1 MVKNEEG
8 KSVKNAEKSFKM
20 WEINFCG
27 RGRAGVL
34 KFLKEGGYKKPWW
47 IATVNPEFVIKARKD
62 RDFMKILHKTDMNVV
77 DGIGIIWAQELRKR
91 EGNQH
96 VGGHPVVAGQARSAR
111 TIILFINRLFIGFE
125 IGLKVLAG
133 EYRKRLV
140 AGSKLMDDICGLAVQ
155 KNEKVFFL
163 GGYEER
169 ALKTQKFFEKK
180 YKGLKA
186 GSCPGEGKIK
196 NEEVLKQ
203 INEFGPDYLFVAY
216 GMKKQEEWIE
226 KNLNLMKVGLV
237 MGVGRSFDYYSG
249 ELKQAPEE
257 WRRIGL
263 EWLYSLFQEPK
274 RWKRQLALPEF
285 IWKVLRG

>member
-27 RGRAGVL
+27 RDKQGVL
-34 KFLKEGGYKKPWW
+34 KFLKEGKYKKPWW
-47 IATVNPEFVIKARKD
+47 IATVNPEFMIKARKD
-62 RDFMKILHKTDMNVV
+62 RNFMKILQRTDMNVV

-91 EGNQH
+91 QGNN
-96 VGGHPVVAGQARSAR
+96 
-111 TIILFINRLFIGFE
+111 FINRLFIGFE
-125 IGLKVLAG
+125 VGLKVLAG
-133 EYRKRLV
+133 EYRNRLV
-140 AGSKLMDDICGLAVQ
+140 AGSKLMDDICGLAVT
-155 KNEKVFFL
+155 KKEKVFFL

-169 ALKTQKFFEKK
+169 AERTQKYFEEK

-186 GSCPGEGKIK
+186 MSCPGEGRIE
-196 NEEVLKQ
+196 NEKVLKQ
-203 INEFGPDYLFVAY
+203 INEFRPDYLFVAY

-226 KNLNLMKVGLV
+226 KNIDLMKAGVV

-249 ELKQAPEE
+249 ELKQAPEK

-263 EWLYSLFQEPK
+263 EWLYSLIQEPK

-285 IWKVLRG
+285 IWKVLKG